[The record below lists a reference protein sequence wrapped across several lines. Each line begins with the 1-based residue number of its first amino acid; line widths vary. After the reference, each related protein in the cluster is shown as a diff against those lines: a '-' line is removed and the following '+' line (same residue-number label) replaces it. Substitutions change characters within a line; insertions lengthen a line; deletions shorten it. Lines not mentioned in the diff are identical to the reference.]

1 MNIYTSNGINMI
13 NLIVLLVELVLIIV
27 LLIKNLKLKKYN
39 KNYKETLSKYKD
51 KVREDNLD
59 ALIAN
64 EHYVVDKYM
73 DDEKQLPY
81 EIVFHEEK
89 QMEHQDVICVHIEH
103 ESEIANRKYIINI
116 KDEMYVGRKAG
127 NAIVINEV
135 NIADKHFRLF
145 KKDNELYI
153 QKLVVDQSIKLKRK
167 KNIYELTDSAVKINS
182 GDVIRF
188 EKSEFTI
195 NLF

>member
-1 MNIYTSNGINMI
+1 MSIYTDGGL
-13 NLIVLLVELVLIIV
+13 NLINIGV
-27 LLIKNLKLKKYN
+27 LLIELIVIIILLIRNIKLKSRN
-39 KNYKETLSKYKD
+39 KSYKETLSKYKD

-59 ALIAN
+59 ALITN
-64 EHYVVDKYM
+64 EHYVVNKYL
-73 DDEKQLPY
+73 DDEKQMPY
-81 EIVFHEEK
+81 EIIFHEEK
-89 QMEHQDVICVHIEH
+89 QVEHQNVICVHIEH

-116 KDEMYVGRKAG
+116 KDEMYVGKKQG

-153 QKLVVDQSIKLKRK
+153 QKLAEQSIKLKRK
-167 KNIYELTDSAVKINS
+167 KNIYELNESPVKINS
-182 GDVIRF
+182 GDIIKF